1 MMRFDCEI
9 TVSDPDNP
17 SGVDEY
23 GNPIPGTSVVAT
35 ICHYE
40 QQSSDEARDPSGEVL
55 QDLTLLM
62 VPSGTPINGWSMVT
76 IAGVAF
82 DVIGRPNVVMSPRTR
97 LASHVEASLEMSE

>member
-1 MMRFDCEI
+1 MRFDCEI

-23 GNPIPGTSVVAT
+23 GNPIPGVSVVAT
-35 ICHYE
+35 RCYYE
-40 QQSSDEARDPSGEVL
+40 QQSSDEVRDPSGEIL
-55 QDLTLLM
+55 QDSTLLV

-82 DVIGRPNVVMSPRTR
+82 DVIGRPWVAMNPRTG